1 MEQVQTQIDALKP
14 AQKSIFDRLQMAYEE
29 EQLNGKSMSSQLEEE
44 NKAAAEQRS
53 QEADEKSKQKRD
65 EISKLQEMMSGGGEV
80 DMDIDSMPDCRLKY
94 DIIVKRAKAG

>member
-1 MEQVQTQIDALKP
+1 
-14 AQKSIFDRLQMAYEE
+14 MAYEE

-53 QEADEKSKQKRD
+53 REAEEKSKQKRD

-80 DMDIDSMPDCRLKY
+80 DINMDIDSMPDCRLKY